1 MSSVD
6 DPAGAREHHAD
17 DGPHPS
23 VYEDKADR
31 LRLLLD
37 ITNQLVS
44 NLELDALLRAIS
56 ASVRSVMQCEL
67 VGVFLPDPTRNR
79 IQTLALDFPGSK
91 GLIREDLFTPMEGS
105 LGGLVLSTGK
115 PWAGNASDVRSLGL
129 ESEAAIPEGLSTGC
143 VVPLISRRRILGLL
157 GLGRREDRAFT
168 EPDIHFLTQVA
179 NQIALAVENALAYRE
194 IQQLKDQLSQEKRYL
209 EEEIRAEWNVADIVG
224 SSTSLRKVLR
234 RVETV
239 APTGSTV
246 LIYGE
251 TGTGK
256 ELIARAI
263 HDLSP
268 RRTNAFVKLN
278 CAAIPTG
285 LLESELFG
293 HEKGAFTGAVAQ
305 RTGRFEVANGGTIFL
320 DEIGDLPVH
329 AQVRLLRVLQNREI
343 ERVGATR
350 TTKVDIRVIAATHRD
365 LKAMIA
371 SGRFREDLW
380 FRLNVFPIV
389 IPPLRLRRDDVPA
402 LVRHFVEVKRRE
414 LGLPSAPA
422 IVPGALARL
431 QEYDWPGNVR
441 ELENLV
447 EREIIRSGGA
457 PLRFDEIG
465 PTPEPR
471 DEAPAP
477 RRRPV
482 RLDDVIVA
490 HIESVLAMTGGKI
503 HGPGGAAALLGV
515 HENTLR
521 TRMDRLG
528 VVYGRRARAS
538 PRRAH

>member
-1 MSSVD
+1 VNRD
-6 DPAGAREHHAD
+6 EFFRD
-17 DGPHPS
+17 
-23 VYEDKADR
+23 VT
-31 LRLLLD
+31 LRLCSSLD
-37 ITNQLVS
+37 LQ
-44 NLELDALLRAIS
+44 
-56 ASVRSVMQCEL
+56 
-67 VGVFLPDPTRNR
+67 
-79 IQTLALDFPGSK
+79 
-91 GLIREDLFTPMEGS
+91 
-105 LGGLVLSTGK
+105 
-115 PWAGNASDVRSLGL
+115 
-129 ESEAAIPEGLSTGC
+129 
-143 VVPLISRRRILGLL
+143 
-157 GLGRREDRAFT
+157 
-168 EPDIHFLTQVA
+168 
-179 NQIALAVENALAYRE
+179 
-194 IQQLKDQLSQEKRYL
+194 
-209 EEEIRAEWNVADIVG
+209 
-224 SSTSLRKVLR
+224 TSLRRTFPVLAAMFPIDEVFIDVLDPSLGAIR
-234 RVETV
+234 RIAYASAHQVAESEVRGPGTLIPLPARLWNWAEGLHGPVLVNDLRGEDVRHFKKLVRLDRHSDLALALRIETRQIGFLILRAAGEARFSKSHADLLASIAEPFAIALSNTLAHRELMKLRDDLLDDKRFLNRELFHATADDV
-239 APTGSTV
+239 IGANTGLRNVMDLARQAAPLNSTV
-246 LIYGE
+246 LLLGE
-251 TGTGK
+251 TGVGK
-256 ELIARAI
+256 DVVANVI
-263 HDLSP
+263 HDGSP
-268 RRTNAFVKLN
+268 RRDGPFIKVN
-278 CAAIPTG
+278 CGAIPDG
-285 LLESELFG
+285 LIDSELFG
-293 HEKGAFTGAVAQ
+293 HEAGAFTGAD
-305 RTGRFEVANGGTIFL
+305 RERRGRFERADGGTIFL